1 MNQITQY
8 VNKFNDFLLPGELEP
23 YLLIYAQHLSEQGYT
38 NLSVRGYIDSVSHF
52 GTWLTINEVSIK
64 DIDVE
69 VVERFAKHR
78 CHCPGSRKK
87 TFVSI
92 KYANR
97 VRKFIVF
104 VCKHGGIPSYTPLE
118 HSLPIPNAHF
128 CEFLKYRGLL
138 SITVKH
144 YSDSINV
151 ILPLLGQESQ
161 DYDAK
166 NIKRTVLQLS
176 KQYSLARL
184 KSLTTALR
192 SYLRFL
198 AVKGLCAPD
207 LDRAVPAV
215 ANWSL
220 SSIPKYIV
228 AEEIEQVIN
237 SCDIKTPK
245 GLRDRAII
253 LLLSRIGL
261 RAGDIVDMK
270 LDHIDWH
277 NGSVRLLGKMNREDC
292 LPLPQD
298 AGDAILD
305 YIENARPPVKIAEI
319 FLCINAPHR
328 PFSSSAA
335 VSSLVASAIKR
346 SGIATP
352 ASCGAHLLRHSAATQ
367 MLRTGATLETV
378 SSILRHRSLDMT
390 AYYAKVDIP
399 MLETI
404 MQPWPARVTSC

>member
-1 MNQITQY
+1 MKKITQY
-8 VNKFNDFLLPGELEP
+8 VNKPGRFLLPGELES
-23 YLLIYAQHLSEQGYT
+23 YLLIYAQQLSEQGYT

-52 GTWLTINEVSIK
+52 GTWLNMNEVSIEN
-64 DIDVE
+64 IDVNI
-69 VVERFAKHR
+69 VEQFAKHR
-78 CHCPGSRKK
+78 CHCPGGRRQILLSKK
-87 TFVSI
+87 YV
-92 KYANR
+92 NR
-97 VRKFIVF
+97 VRKFIDF
-104 VCKHGGIPSYTPLE
+104 LCKHGVICEMLNN
-118 HSLPIPNAHF
+118 SLLVPNAHF
-128 CEFLKYRGLL
+128 QEFLQQRGLL
-138 SITVKH
+138 SRTVKH

-151 ILPLLGQESQ
+151 ILPLLGREPQN
-161 DYDAK
+161 YNAK
-166 NIKRTVLQLS
+166 DIKQIILQLS

-198 AVKGLCAPD
+198 AVENKCSPD
-207 LDRAVPAV
+207 LDRAVPTV

-237 SCDIKTPK
+237 SCDTHTPK

-270 LDHIDWH
+270 LEHIDWH
-277 NGSVRLLGKMNREDC
+277 NGSVRLFGKMNREDC

-305 YIENARPPVKIAEI
+305 YINKVRPPEKIAEV
-319 FLCINAPHR
+319 FLCLNAPHR
-328 PFSSSAA
+328 SFGSSVA

-346 SGIATP
+346 SGIPTP

-367 MLRTGATLETV
+367 MLRAGATLETV

-390 AYYAKVDIP
+390 AYYAKVDIL
-399 MLETI
+399 MLETVV
-404 MQPWPARVTSC
+404 QPWPARVTSC

>member
-1 MNQITQY
+1 MKKITQY
-8 VNKFNDFLLPGELEP
+8 INKPRRFLLPGELEP
-23 YLLIYAQHLSEQGYT
+23 YLLIYAQQLSEQGYT
-38 NLSVRGYIDSVSHF
+38 NLSVRGYIDSISHF
-52 GTWLTINEVSIK
+52 GTWLTMNEVSIE
-64 DIDVE
+64 DIDVKIME
-69 VVERFAKHR
+69 QFAKHC
-78 CHCPGSRKK
+78 CHCPGGRRQILLSKK
-87 TFVSI
+87 YV
-92 KYANR
+92 NR
-97 VRKFIVF
+97 VRKFIDF
-104 VCKHGGIPSYTPLE
+104 LCKHGVICEILNN
-118 HSLPIPNAHF
+118 SLLVKNAHF
-128 CEFLKYRGLL
+128 CEFLQYRGLL
-138 SITVKH
+138 SKTVKH

-161 DYDAK
+161 NYDAK

-237 SCDIKTPK
+237 SCDIETPK

-305 YIENARPPVKIAEI
+305 YIENARPSVKIAEI

-328 PFSSSAA
+328 PFSSSVA

-367 MLRTGATLETV
+367 MLRAGATLETV

>member
-1 MNQITQY
+1 MTQY
-8 VNKFNDFLLPGELEP
+8 INKSGRFLLPGKLEP
-23 YLLIYAQHLSEQGYT
+23 YLLIYAQKLSEQGYT

-52 GTWLTINEVSIK
+52 GTWLTMNKVPIEN
-64 DIDVE
+64 IDVKI
-69 VVERFAKHR
+69 VEQFAKHR
-78 CHCPGSRKK
+78 CRCPGGRRKILLSK
-87 TFVSI
+87 
-92 KYANR
+92 KYVNR
-97 VRKFIVF
+97 VRKFIDF
-104 VCKHGGIPSYTPLE
+104 LCKHGVVYEMLNK
-118 HSLPIPNAHF
+118 SLLVPNANF
-128 CEFLKYRGLL
+128 QEFLQQRGLS

-151 ILPLLGQESQ
+151 ILPLLGQEPKN
-161 DYDAK
+161 YDAK
-166 NIKRTVLQLS
+166 VIKQTILKLS

-198 AVKGLCAPD
+198 AVKKQCLPD
-207 LDRAVPAV
+207 LDRAVPTV

-237 SCDIKTPK
+237 SCDIQTPK

-277 NGSVRLLGKMNREDC
+277 NGSVRLVGKMNREDC
-292 LPLPQD
+292 LPLSQD
-298 AGDAILD
+298 VGDAILD
-305 YIENARPPVKIAEI
+305 YIENARPPEKIAEV
-319 FLCINAPHR
+319 FLCLNAPHR
-328 PFSSSAA
+328 PFSSSVA

-346 SGIATP
+346 SGIPTP

-367 MLRTGATLETV
+367 MLRAGATLETV

-399 MLETI
+399 MLKTI
-404 MQPWPARVTSC
+404 VQPWPARVTP